1 MERHLWH
8 AAGKTAACAI
18 LLVSIGFTSQPCF
31 AQYTA
36 GHTVQND
43 YYQSGTDACTAIQTR
58 PSLQGA
64 TMGTIEPPPSLQG
77 ATMGTIGPPPCLQ
90 GATMGTIGPQGEDA
104 TVVVGVNTAGIA
116 RVNMLSNLEALLNIV
131 ANGVEMITVL
141 WGSLLMIGVLHYM
154 FRERYGFK
162 RCLMSAGVS
171 LSFLLSGLGIVT
183 NLLNCAAFAFDP
195 PWKRKDKI
203 QVKFW
208 MALLTIKV
216 GLSAPEFVN
225 WLVVMARDAN
235 LFS

>member
-1 MERHLWH
+1 MERHFWR
-8 AAGKTAACAI
+8 AAGNTAACAI
-18 LLVSIGFTSQPCF
+18 LLISTGWPSQPCL

-36 GHTVQND
+36 GHSVQAD
-43 YYQSGTDACTAIQTR
+43 SYQSGTNACPTNQET
-58 PSLQGA
+58 QY
-64 TMGTIEPPPSLQG
+64 LQG
-77 ATMGTIGPPPCLQ
+77 ATMGTIGPSEAPCLQ
-90 GATMGTIGPQGEDA
+90 GATMGTIGPQGDDA
-104 TVVVGVNTAGIA
+104 TVITGVNTAGMV
-116 RVNMLSNLEALLNIV
+116 RVNMLAMLEALLNIV
-131 ANGVEMITVL
+131 ANGVEIITVL
-141 WGSLLMIGVLHYM
+141 WGSLLMMGVLHYM
-154 FRERYGFK
+154 FKERFGFK
-162 RCLMSAGVS
+162 RCLMSVGVS